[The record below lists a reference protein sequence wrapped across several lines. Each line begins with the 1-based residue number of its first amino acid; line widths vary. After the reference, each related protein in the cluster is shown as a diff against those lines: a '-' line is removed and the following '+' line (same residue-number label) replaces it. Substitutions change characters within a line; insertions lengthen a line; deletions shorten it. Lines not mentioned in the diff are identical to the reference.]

1 MRGEHFVGSSEVVP
15 EGGSSPHTR
24 GTPPTKK
31 GLIAVFRFIPAY
43 AGNESLI
50 SARASCTT
58 VHPRIRGE
66 RIQRSLAGLGFGGSS
81 PHTRGTTD
89 AAPVA
94 RPAGRFIPAYAG
106 NEQTVRVARLT
117 WPVHPRIRGERSQ
130 RAPRTLATSGSSPH
144 TRGTI
149 PAPPPPSTRS
159 RFIPAYAGNAPEGR
173 PHCPASSVHPRIRGE
188 RGFGK
193 DAVFYAYGSSPH
205 TRGTP
210 HPDAK
215 CRPPLR
221 FIPAYAGNAT
231 TRLPVSRPR
240 SVHPRIRGERSP
252 NTIVT
257 TQGDGSSP
265 HTRGTRPSGVQN
277 RPYKRFIPAY
287 AGNARGPARQQT
299 PPSVHPRIRGE
310 RSSSPASS
318 GSYVG
323 SSPHTRG
330 TLPSWSCAPCGP
342 RFIPAYAGN
351 ATWSP
356 GWIPARTVHPRI
368 RGERPSGPDGH
379 AYDDGSSPHT
389 RGTRVVAASPP
400 ELSRFIPAYAGNAL
414 PVSY

>member
-1 MRGEHFVGSSEVVP
+1 MRRRWLGRPV
-15 EGGSSPHTR
+15 GSSPHTR
-24 GTPPTKK
+24 GTRYCTN
-31 GLIAVFRFIPAY
+31 
-43 AGNESLI
+43 NE
-50 SARASCTT
+50 CET
-58 VHPRIRGE
+58 
-66 RIQRSLAGLGFGGSS
+66 F
-81 PHTRGTTD
+81 
-89 AAPVA
+89 
-94 RPAGRFIPAYAG
+94 RFIPAYAG

-144 TRGTI
+144 TRGTR
-149 PAPPPPSTRS
+149 PSGGPPPGRK

-240 SVHPRIRGERSP
+240 SVHPRIRGERQFVMTPVS
-252 NTIVT
+252 TSI
-257 TQGDGSSP
+257 GSSP
-265 HTRGTRPSGVQN
+265 HTRGTLSSSRQSSHHC
-277 RPYKRFIPAY
+277 RFIPAY
-287 AGNARGPARQQT
+287 AGNAVSARMPFSMPT
-299 PPSVHPRIRGE
+299 VHPRIRGE
-310 RSSSPASS
+310 RRIPMRNA
-318 GSYVG
+318 GHLFG

-330 TLPSWSCAPCGP
+330 TQQRDCPCRALD

-351 ATWSP
+351 A
-356 GWIPARTVHPRI
+356 
-368 RGERPSGPDGH
+368 
-379 AYDDGSSPHT
+379 SS
-389 RGTRVVAASPP
+389 
-400 ELSRFIPAYAGNAL
+400 
-414 PVSY
+414 

>member
-1 MRGEHFVGSSEVVP
+1 MRRRWLGRPV
-15 EGGSSPHTR
+15 GSSPHTR
-24 GTPPTKK
+24 GTRYCTN
-31 GLIAVFRFIPAY
+31 
-43 AGNESLI
+43 NE
-50 SARASCTT
+50 CET
-58 VHPRIRGE
+58 
-66 RIQRSLAGLGFGGSS
+66 F
-81 PHTRGTTD
+81 
-89 AAPVA
+89 
-94 RPAGRFIPAYAG
+94 RFIPAYAG

-144 TRGTI
+144 TRGTR
-149 PAPPPPSTRS
+149 PSGGPPPGRK

-240 SVHPRIRGERSP
+240 SVHPRIRGERQFVMTPVSTSIGSSP
-252 NTIVT
+252 HTRGTLSSSRQSSHHCRFIPAYAGNARRTPSLRRRATVHPRIR
-257 TQGDGSSP
+257 GERGNRARSLCSDCGSSP

-351 ATWSP
+351 ATPPLPSP
-356 GWIPARTVHPRI
+356 SDA
-368 RGERPSGPDGH
+368 
-379 AYDDGSSPHT
+379 DGSSPHT
-389 RGTRVVAASPP
+389 RGTH
-400 ELSRFIPAYAGNAL
+400 FQ
-414 PVSY
+414 

>member
-1 MRGEHFVGSSEVVP
+1 MRRRWLGRPV
-15 EGGSSPHTR
+15 GSSPHTR
-24 GTPPTKK
+24 GTRYCTN
-31 GLIAVFRFIPAY
+31 
-43 AGNESLI
+43 NE
-50 SARASCTT
+50 CET
-58 VHPRIRGE
+58 
-66 RIQRSLAGLGFGGSS
+66 F
-81 PHTRGTTD
+81 
-89 AAPVA
+89 
-94 RPAGRFIPAYAG
+94 RFIPAYAG

-159 RFIPAYAGNAPEGR
+159 RFIPAYAGNAPFGG
-173 PHCPASSVHPRIRGE
+173 SSTGEKAVHPRIRGE
-188 RGFGK
+188 RTGGQT
-193 DAVFYAYGSSPH
+193 ALPSIIGSSPH

-240 SVHPRIRGERSP
+240 SVHPRIRGERQFVMTPVSTSIGSSP
-252 NTIVT
+252 HTRGTLAEHHRYDAGRRFIPAYAGNAATGLGRCAPTAVHPRIRGERAANHY
-257 TQGDGSSP
+257 GDKKRGGSSP

-310 RSSSPASS
+310 RCHPGRARHV
-318 GSYVG
+318 GHG

-330 TLPSWSCAPCGP
+330 TH
-342 RFIPAYAGN
+342 FQ
-351 ATWSP
+351 
-356 GWIPARTVHPRI
+356 
-368 RGERPSGPDGH
+368 
-379 AYDDGSSPHT
+379 
-389 RGTRVVAASPP
+389 
-400 ELSRFIPAYAGNAL
+400 
-414 PVSY
+414 

>member
-1 MRGEHFVGSSEVVP
+1 M
-15 EGGSSPHTR
+15 
-24 GTPPTKK
+24 
-31 GLIAVFRFIPAY
+31 A
-43 AGNESLI
+43 
-50 SARASCTT
+50 
-58 VHPRIRGE
+58 
-66 RIQRSLAGLGFGGSS
+66 
-81 PHTRGTTD
+81 
-89 AAPVA
+89 
-94 RPAGRFIPAYAG
+94 
-106 NEQTVRVARLT
+106 
-117 WPVHPRIRGERSQ
+117 
-130 RAPRTLATSGSSPH
+130 GSSPH

-149 PAPPPPSTRS
+149 PACPENFGHL
-159 RFIPAYAGNAPEGR
+159 RFIPAYAGNAPFGG
-173 PHCPASSVHPRIRGE
+173 SSTGEKAVHPRIRGE
-188 RGFGK
+188 RTGGQT
-193 DAVFYAYGSSPH
+193 ALPSIIGSSPH

-240 SVHPRIRGERSP
+240 SVHPRIRGERQFVMTPVSTSIGSSP
-252 NTIVT
+252 HTRGTLSSSRQSSHHCRFIPAYAGNARRTPSLRRRATVHPRIRGERAANHY
-257 TQGDGSSP
+257 GDKKRGGSSP

-351 ATWSP
+351 AS
-356 GWIPARTVHPRI
+356 A
-368 RGERPSGPDGH
+368 D
-379 AYDDGSSPHT
+379 
-389 RGTRVVAASPP
+389 
-400 ELSRFIPAYAGNAL
+400 
-414 PVSY
+414 

>member
-1 MRGEHFVGSSEVVP
+1 MRRRWLGRPV
-15 EGGSSPHTR
+15 GSSPHTR
-24 GTPPTKK
+24 GTRYCTN
-31 GLIAVFRFIPAY
+31 
-43 AGNESLI
+43 NE
-50 SARASCTT
+50 CET
-58 VHPRIRGE
+58 
-66 RIQRSLAGLGFGGSS
+66 F
-81 PHTRGTTD
+81 
-89 AAPVA
+89 
-94 RPAGRFIPAYAG
+94 RFIPAYAG

-159 RFIPAYAGNAPEGR
+159 RFIPAYAGNAPFGG
-173 PHCPASSVHPRIRGE
+173 SSTGEKAVHPRIRGE
-188 RGFGK
+188 RCHRH
-193 DAVFYAYGSSPH
+193 DSPVTIVGSSPH
-205 TRGTP
+205 TRGTLAE
-210 HPDAK
+210 HHRYDAG
-215 CRPPLR
+215 RR
-221 FIPAYAGNAT
+221 FIPAYAGNAAT
-231 TRLPVSRPR
+231 GLGRCAPTA
-240 SVHPRIRGERSP
+240 VHPRIRGERAA
-252 NTIVT
+252 NHY
-257 TQGDGSSP
+257 GDKKRGGSSP

-351 ATWSP
+351 A
-356 GWIPARTVHPRI
+356 
-368 RGERPSGPDGH
+368 
-379 AYDDGSSPHT
+379 
-389 RGTRVVAASPP
+389 
-400 ELSRFIPAYAGNAL
+400 L

>member
-1 MRGEHFVGSSEVVP
+1 MRRRWLGRPV
-15 EGGSSPHTR
+15 GSSPHTR
-24 GTPPTKK
+24 GTRYCTNNECET
-31 GLIAVFRFIPAY
+31 FRFIPAY
-43 AGNESLI
+43 AGNDPS
-50 SARASCTT
+50 
-58 VHPRIRGE
+58 VPRE
-66 RIQRSLAGLGFGGSS
+66 LW
-81 PHTRGTTD
+81 P
-89 AAPVA
+89 P
-94 RPAGRFIPAYAG
+94 
-106 NEQTVRVARLT
+106 
-117 WPVHPRIRGERSQ
+117 PVHPRIRGERFLRPLLRQ
-130 RAPRTLATSGSSPH
+130 RDHGSSPH
-144 TRGTI
+144 TRGTR
-149 PAPPPPSTRS
+149 PSGGPPPGRK

-240 SVHPRIRGERSP
+240 SVHPRIRGERQFVMTPVSTSIGSSP
-252 NTIVT
+252 HTRGTLAEHHRYDAGRRFIPAYAGNAATGLGRCAPTAVHPRIRGERAANHY
-257 TQGDGSSP
+257 GDKKRGGSSP

-310 RSSSPASS
+310 RCHPGRARHV
-318 GSYVG
+318 GHG

-330 TLPSWSCAPCGP
+330 TH
-342 RFIPAYAGN
+342 FQ
-351 ATWSP
+351 
-356 GWIPARTVHPRI
+356 
-368 RGERPSGPDGH
+368 
-379 AYDDGSSPHT
+379 
-389 RGTRVVAASPP
+389 
-400 ELSRFIPAYAGNAL
+400 
-414 PVSY
+414 